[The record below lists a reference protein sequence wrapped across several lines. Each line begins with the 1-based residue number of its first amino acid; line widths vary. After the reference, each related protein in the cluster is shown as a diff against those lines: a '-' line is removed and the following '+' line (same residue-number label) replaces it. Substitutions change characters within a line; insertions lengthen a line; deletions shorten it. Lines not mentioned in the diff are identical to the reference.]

1 MTLASRCLPRFSCS
15 RRALCSTVR
24 PLALW
29 VAGLTLAGLAQAQ
42 SNVTISGTL
51 DIGVSRKTG
60 GTTHLGTLGRSNLA
74 FSGTEDLGGG
84 LAATF
89 KLNTRF
95 DVDTGELENSDA
107 QRPYWKAES
116 TVGLKGSFGAVR
128 LGRALTPLWE
138 LSWAYD
144 AWYNNDRIASPQWF
158 AFAPDYLS
166 NPQTREYSRL
176 NNGIFYD
183 TPTWHGFSAHVSAA
197 VERADTDLTRG
208 LSGAIRYRSGPLSA
222 MVGVERNSQ
231 KDEVAFVGAS
241 YQALPQLQLMAGYS
255 HVKLNREGEI
265 FSAAWTN
272 WAGAS
277 QPTDKRT
284 ALTLGGLYTMG
295 ASTFKLGYARDFQ
308 GSTDGFNYIGSTFA
322 KAGTHYSGPITQV
335 SVGYAYALSKRTS
348 LFADLSRTQWK
359 FTDDQG
365 RRSAMGYAVGVTH
378 SF

>member
-1 MTLASRCLPRFSCS
+1 MTLASRCLPPFPSLP
-15 RRALCSTVR
+15 ALRQTAR
-24 PLALW
+24 PLALLA
-29 VAGLTLAGLAQAQ
+29 AGLTLTGLAQAQ
-42 SNVTISGTL
+42 SSVTISGTL

-60 GTTHLGTLGRSNLA
+60 GTTHLGTIGRSNLA

-95 DVDTGELENSDA
+95 DVDTGTLEESDA

-116 TVGLKGSFGAVR
+116 TVGLKGGFGAVR

-144 AWYNNDRIASPQWF
+144 AWSNNDRIASPQWF

-183 TPTWHGFSAHVSAA
+183 SPTWNGFSAHVSAA
-197 VERADTDLTRG
+197 VQRDGQDFARG
-208 LSGAIRYRSGPLSA
+208 LSGAVRYQSGALSA
-222 MVGVERNSQ
+222 MVGLERNSQ

-241 YQALPQLQLMAGYS
+241 YQLLPQLQLMAGYS

-265 FSAAWTN
+265 FGAAWTN

-277 QPTDKRT
+277 QPHAKRT
-284 ALTLGGLYTMG
+284 ALTLSGIYTVG
-295 ASTFKLGYARDFQ
+295 ASSVKLGYARDFQ
-308 GSTDGFNYIGSTFA
+308 GATDGFNYIGSTFA
-322 KAGTHYSGPITQV
+322 DAGTHHSGPITQV
-335 SVGYAYALSKRTS
+335 SVGYAYALSRRTR
-348 LFADLSRTQWK
+348 LFADLSHVQWK

-365 RRSAMGYAVGVTH
+365 RRSALGYAVGMTH
-378 SF
+378 AF